1 VKQSYSM
8 TAGYSTVLWIRCG
21 MMIMNYRFGNT
32 EEGVYILRN
41 YIHVELKPRLPLQK
55 QYSTLF
61 TSKLKLNLRK
71 ELVM

>member
-1 VKQSYSM
+1 
-8 TAGYSTVLWIRCG
+8 

-41 YIHVELKPRLPLQK
+41 YIHMGLKPTLPVQK
-55 QYSTLF
+55 QHSILF

>member
-1 VKQSYSM
+1 M

-32 EEGVYILRN
+32 EEGVHTLWN
-41 YIHVELKPRLPLQK
+41 YIHIGLKPRLPLQK
-55 QYSTLF
+55 QHSALF
-61 TSKLKLNLRK
+61 TSKLKLNFRK